1 MHRLFLYWVTEVLNS
16 IASEFVF
23 QPMCLVGVRM
33 LSIELLAFPV
43 TNILYGV
50 KHHANASIWEYLLNL
65 LIPGVGD
72 LVYFSPLEDTL
83 VPWNKSVFLYSGN
96 SNPSVRL
103 LSSVSCV
110 SK

>member
-1 MHRLFLYWVTEVLNS
+1 MLNS

-23 QPMCLVGVRM
+23 QTMCLVGVRM

-50 KHHANASIWEYLLNL
+50 KHDVDASIGEYMPNS

-72 LVYFSPLEDTL
+72 LVFFSPLEDTL
-83 VPWNKSVFLYSGN
+83 VPWNKYVFLYCGN
-96 SNPSVRL
+96 SNPSG
-103 LSSVSCV
+103 SCCHQ
-110 SK
+110 